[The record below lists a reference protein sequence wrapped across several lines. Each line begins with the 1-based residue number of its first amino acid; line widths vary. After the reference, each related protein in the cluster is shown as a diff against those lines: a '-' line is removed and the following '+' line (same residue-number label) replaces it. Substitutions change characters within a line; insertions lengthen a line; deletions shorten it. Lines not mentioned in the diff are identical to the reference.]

1 MKGNE
6 GKLTSASHRG
16 LGEMVMEAGL
26 ENLGEECEEGQNFP
40 GTVRIISTDPRFDK
54 VVFW

>member
-1 MKGNE
+1 
-6 GKLTSASHRG
+6 
-16 LGEMVMEAGL
+16 MVTEAGP

-40 GTVRIISTDPRFDK
+40 YPVRIISTDPRFDK